1 MNFSITKFS
10 DLVEEL
16 VIQYITDVTKS
27 ALEFGRPGK
36 ISLEDLAYVI
46 RNDKRKGLHEKFSE
60 QLKFLQFFM
69 TSFFLMRQNFFL
81 ELPHYRIRQ
90 TIAQSTRLDE

>member
-1 MNFSITKFS
+1 MFSINYL

-16 VIQYITDVTKS
+16 VIQYIQDITKA

-46 RNDKRKGLHEKFSE
+46 RNDKRKGKL
-60 QLKFLQFFM
+60 
-69 TSFFLMRQNFFL
+69 
-81 ELPHYRIRQ
+81 
-90 TIAQSTRLDE
+90 